1 MKTFPANISVAELE
15 RILLSRK
22 QQLEELQQRK
32 AILLAELGRVDEEI
46 ASMQGARRT
55 LTDSVS
61 VRTNKPINSKSLREY
76 VLEILG
82 RSRRGMSLSDLSAKV
97 LAAGYRTESH
107 NFRNVLYQCL
117 YNTKDIY
124 HDDATGTY
132 RLRSLQAEPSR

>member
-22 QQLEELQQRK
+22 RQLDDLLQRK
-32 AILLAELGRVDEEI
+32 ATLQAELARVDDEI
-46 ASMQGARRT
+46 AQMQGPRH
-55 LTDSVS
+55 SVS
-61 VRTNKPINSKSLREY
+61 TAVSSRGSKPVNTKSLREY

-82 RSRRGMSLSDLSAKV
+82 KSKRGMSLSDLSTKV
-97 LAAGYRTESH
+97 LAAGYRTESG

-117 YNTKDIY
+117 YNTKDVY

-132 RLRSLQAEPSR
+132 RLKSLQTQPAR